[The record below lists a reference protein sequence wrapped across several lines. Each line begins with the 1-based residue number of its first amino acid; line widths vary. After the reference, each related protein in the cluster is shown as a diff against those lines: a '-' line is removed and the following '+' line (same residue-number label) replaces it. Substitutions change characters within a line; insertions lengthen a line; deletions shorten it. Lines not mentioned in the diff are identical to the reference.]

1 MSVKSKTKT
10 KTKKKKRIEQS
21 YISDTFAY
29 LVAWEQTTQVVVG
42 GRSSAKRKNHSE
54 GSQAVIVIHLTGDV

>member
-1 MSVKSKTKT
+1 MSVKSKTK
-10 KTKKKKRIEQS
+10 KRRKRIEQS

-29 LVAWEQTTQVVVG
+29 LVAWEQTTQVVVE
-42 GRSSAKRKNHSE
+42 GRSSAKRRNHSE

>member
-1 MSVKSKTKT
+1 MSVKSKTKR
-10 KTKKKKRIEQS
+10 KKKRIEQS

-42 GRSSAKRKNHSE
+42 GHSSAKRKNHSE